1 MALGILGTKLGMTQL
16 FDETGRAVPVT
27 VVQAGLCTVTQLKTT
42 TTDGYDAV
50 QVGYGVTRE
59 RRLSKPE
66 RGHLQKVSAPWVKHL
81 REYRLD
87 NPTQYQ
93 VGQAITVD
101 LFQPGQRIDV
111 AGTSIGRG
119 FAGFQ
124 RRHNFGRGPMGHG
137 SKNHRQPGS
146 IGAGTTPGRVYPGK
160 RMAGQMGNHRV
171 TIKDL
176 SIFRI
181 DPERNLILIRGSVPG
196 KPGALVSVTPA
207 KFVGAQG

>member
-1 MALGILGTKLGMTQL
+1 M
-16 FDETGRAVPVT
+16 
-27 VVQAGLCTVTQLKTT
+27 
-42 TTDGYDAV
+42 
-50 QVGYGVTRE
+50 
-59 RRLSKPE
+59 
-66 RGHLQKVSAPWVKHL
+66 
-81 REYRLD
+81 
-87 NPTQYQ
+87 
-93 VGQAITVD
+93 D